1 MSPILE
7 KPVAKGFTR
16 HKDHD
21 QFNFCP
27 SCFGDAQWLCGGYHR
42 KNYSDMG
49 FLEKEMPLLVS
60 VSFFE
65 MPFEVLGSATC
76 SLNRLEQSK
85 EVFME
90 KGW

>member
-1 MSPILE
+1 
-7 KPVAKGFTR
+7 
-16 HKDHD
+16 
-21 QFNFCP
+21 
-27 SCFGDAQWLCGGYHR
+27 
-42 KNYSDMG
+42 MG

-65 MPFEVLGSATC
+65 MPFEFLGSATC